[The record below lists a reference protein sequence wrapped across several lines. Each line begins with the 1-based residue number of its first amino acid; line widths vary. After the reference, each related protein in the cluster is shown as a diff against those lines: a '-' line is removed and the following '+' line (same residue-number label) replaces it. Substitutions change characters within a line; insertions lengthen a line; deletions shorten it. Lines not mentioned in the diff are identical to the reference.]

1 MTYGQ
6 HAFGRSAA
14 AALENDPQTVTRCLR
29 DIVALSTLPAIWA
42 GAAPLRI
49 AESLAA
55 SLFTML
61 EPEFVFVYFT
71 RRDGK
76 PPIAIAQVDRHRT
89 SPSLAAEIVDTIVK
103 QARAGD
109 PDELLLL
116 RTQKGEGVLRIVV
129 RPLGADAA
137 LGVIAAAFYDRN
149 DPTPSHGLVLNVGAS
164 QAVSAI
170 QNAHLLSSLQASEE
184 RARAMNEQLSR
195 HVTDL
200 EESRRTAL
208 KLMEDAMQAQRTL
221 SLRTAQYETLLNRA
235 PLGVYLVDAD
245 FRLQEIN
252 PTAQTHFPSIPDLIG
267 RDFEEVTRFVW
278 PSKVADEIL
287 RIFRHTLETGESHVI
302 PEHIEER
309 IDLGVKEYY
318 EWRVDRIPLPDGRN
332 GVVCYFRDISAQV
345 LAREEIARS
354 AERFRAF
361 VTATS
366 DVVYR
371 MSPDWSEMRHLQGQE
386 FIADTESPSRGWLE
400 KYLHPDD
407 KPSVLSAIH
416 EAIASKSTFELEHR
430 VIRVDGTLGWT
441 FSRAIP
447 LLDTQGELVEWFG
460 TARDVTERKLAEEA
474 LARMTAHS
482 EQLRR
487 LYHAILA
494 TTPDLVYVFDLDHR
508 FTYANEALL
517 AMWGKTAEQAIG
529 KTCLELGYEPWHAAM
544 HDREIEQVVATKQP
558 VRGDV
563 PFTGTQGRRIYD
575 YIFVP
580 VLGAN
585 GEVEAV
591 AGTTRDVTDRRLAEE
606 RIRESEE
613 RLRFMA
619 ESMPEKIFTAK
630 PTGDVDYFNGQW
642 MDFTGL
648 SFEHLRDWA
657 WTQTVHPDD
666 VEDNIRVW
674 RQSIQTGEPFQFT
687 HRLRRADGV
696 YRWHLSRAHAM
707 RAPGGGVSMWI
718 GSNTDI
724 HDQKDTEANLRRANE
739 DLSQFA
745 FAASH
750 DLQEPLRM
758 ITSYSQLLIKDSREG
773 QLASDA
779 GLYTSYIVEG
789 TRRIRELLADL
800 LSYTAAGAD
809 GHLAPESV
817 HLNDVFEVVVTQ
829 NLYAS
834 IAESGAIV
842 TRDDLPSVCGH
853 TAHFVQLFQNLI
865 GNALKYRAEEIPRI
879 HVTAIQRH
887 DEWRVA
893 VSDNGMGI
901 EPEYHERIFGVFK
914 RLHGRNIP
922 GTGIGLA
929 ICQRVVERYGGKIWV
944 ESEPERGGST
954 FYFTL
959 PISENASHYEQ

>member
-1 MTYGQ
+1 M
-6 HAFGRSAA
+6 
-14 AALENDPQTVTRCLR
+14 AALENDPQTATRCLR
-29 DIVALSTLPAIWA
+29 DIVALSTLPAIWS

-61 EPEFVFVYFT
+61 EPEFVFVYVVSE
-71 RRDGK
+71 DGK
-76 PPIAIAQVDRHRT
+76 PPIAIAQTDRHET
-89 SPSLAAEIVDTIVK
+89 SPSLAAEFTDIILD
-103 QARAGD
+103 QARTGD
-109 PDELLLL
+109 PDELLSLPAPGG
-116 RTQKGEGVLRIVV
+116 KGVLRVVV
-129 RPLGADAA
+129 RPLGADAV
-137 LGVIAAAFYDRN
+137 LGVIAAAFHDSN
-149 DPTPSHGLVLNVGAS
+149 DLTPSHGLVLNVGAS
-164 QAVSAI
+164 QAVTAI
-170 QNAHLLSSLQASEE
+170 LNARLLRSLQVSEE
-184 RARAMNEQLSR
+184 RSRIVNEELSR
-195 HVTDL
+195 HVADL
-200 EESRRTAL
+200 GESRRTAL
-208 KLMEDAMQAQRTL
+208 SLMEDAMQAQRTL
-221 SLRTAQYETLLNRA
+221 TQRTAQYETLLNRA

-245 FRLQEIN
+245 FRLREVN
-252 PTAQTHFPSIPDLIG
+252 PMALPAFGSIPEPIG
-267 RDFEEVTRFVW
+267 RDFG
-278 PSKVADEIL
+278 EIL
-287 RIFRHTLETGESHVI
+287 RILWPGKVAEGIIGTFRHTLETGESHVT
-302 PEHIEER
+302 PEHIEQR
-309 IDLGVKEYY
+309 LDRGVKEYY
-318 EWRVDRIPLPDGRN
+318 EWRIDRIPLPDGRY
-332 GVVCYFRDISAQV
+332 GVVCYFRDVSAQV

-366 DVVYR
+366 DVIYR
-371 MSPDWSEMRHLQGQE
+371 MSPDWSEMHHLEGQD
-386 FIADTESPSRGWLE
+386 FIADTRDPSPRWLE
-400 KYLHPDD
+400 KYFHPDD
-407 KPSVLSAIH
+407 KPFVLSAIH
-416 EAIASKSTFELEHR
+416 EAIASKRTFELEHR
-430 VIRVDGTLGWT
+430 VIRLDGTLGWT

-447 LLDTQGELVEWFG
+447 LLDTQGNLTEWFG
-460 TARDVTERKLAEEA
+460 TARDVTQRKLAEEA

-494 TTPDLVYVFDLDHR
+494 TTLDLVYVFDLDHR

-529 KTCLELGYEPWHAAM
+529 KTCLELGYEPWHAAL

-580 VLGAN
+580 VLSEN

-619 ESMPEKIFTAK
+619 ESMPQKIFTAK
-630 PTGDVDYFNGQW
+630 PTGDVDYFNRQW
-642 MDFTGL
+642 MEFTGL
-648 SFEHLRDWA
+648 SFEQIRDWG
-657 WTQTVHPDD
+657 WTQMVHPDD
-666 VEDNIRVW
+666 VEENVRVW

-696 YRWHLSRAHAM
+696 YRWHLARAHAM
-707 RAPGGGVSMWI
+707 RAPDGGIAMWI

-724 HDQKDTEANLRRANE
+724 HDQKDTETDLRRANE
-739 DLSQFA
+739 DLNQFA

-773 QLASDA
+773 HLASDA
-779 GLYTSYIVEG
+779 GLYTGYIMEG
-789 TRRIRELLADL
+789 TKRIRELLADL

-809 GHLAPESV
+809 GHLAPENV

-829 NLYAS
+829 NLHAS
-834 IAESGAIV
+834 ITESEAVV
-842 TRDDLPSVCGH
+842 TRDELPVLCGH
-853 TAHFVQLFQNLI
+853 RAHFIQLLQNLI
-865 GNALKYRAEEIPRI
+865 GNALKYRAEHTPRI
-879 HVTAIQRH
+879 HVASVRRH

-893 VSDNGMGI
+893 VSDNCIGI
-901 EPEYHERIFGVFK
+901 APEYHERIFGVFK

-929 ICQRVVERYGGKIWV
+929 ICQRVVERYGGRIWV
-944 ESEPERGGST
+944 ESEPDRPGAT

-959 PISENASHYEQ
+959 PILENTSKDEQ